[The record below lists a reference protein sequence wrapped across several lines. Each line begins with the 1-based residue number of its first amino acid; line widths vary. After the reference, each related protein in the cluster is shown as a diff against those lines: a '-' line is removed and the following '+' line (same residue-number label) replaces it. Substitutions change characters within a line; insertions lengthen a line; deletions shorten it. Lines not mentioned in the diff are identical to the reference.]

1 MDGRNNELNLYD
13 VDCDNINNMLLK
25 KEELV
30 KERVPVNVM
39 NDNKYRE
46 LRGIILEQKK
56 IIKEQSDRIRS
67 LEAVIPSSSQ

>member
-1 MDGRNNELNLYD
+1 MDGKNIELSMYD
-13 VDCDNINNMLLK
+13 VECDNINNMLLK

-56 IIKEQSDRIRS
+56 IIKEQADRIRS

>member
-1 MDGRNNELNLYD
+1 MDGNNNPELKMYD
-13 VDCDNINNMLLK
+13 VECDNINDMLLK

-46 LRGIILEQKK
+46 LRRIIVQQKK
-56 IIKEQSDRIRS
+56 TIKDLQDRIKS
-67 LEAVIPSSSQ
+67 LEAIVPK

>member
-1 MDGRNNELNLYD
+1 MDGENIELNMYD
-13 VDCDNINNMLLK
+13 VECDNINNMLLK

-46 LRGIILEQKK
+46 LRKIIVQQKK
-56 IIKEQSDRIRS
+56 TIKE
-67 LEAVIPSSSQ
+67 LEDKVKALESIVNK